1 MRKRVDDHTINTL
14 SFQEKVAF
22 SADAPHS
29 VRLKRFPFDEIV
41 PLHYAETMEIVLV
54 KDVVGSIIVG
64 KKSHVFLPQ
73 DVVIIPPYYVHSTN
87 CKKNDGFLYNV
98 KVSFEELKAFMNIP
112 AIVEWDRRVLFR
124 RLFMP
129 EAYDEMMRIVQRLI
143 EQDDDIFARMHCLL
157 DLFYLITR
165 DNRKEGEEE
174 APLEPAQDDRLLR
187 LIHWTNE
194 HYSEHVTLDAVAEML
209 YMSKYYFCQFFK
221 QATNMTYLNY
231 LNNVRIQK
239 AQQLLKT
246 GCNVTE
252 CTERCGFE
260 SISYFISLF
269 RKTLGCTPGQY
280 MKKNGLISE
289 D

>member
-64 KKSHVFLPQ
+64 KKSHAFLPQ

-87 CKKNDGFLYNV
+87 CKRNDGFLYNV

-157 DLFYLITR
+157 DLFYLIYTGQPERERGGSPARAGAGRPSAAPDSLDKRALQRAR
-165 DNRKEGEEE
+165 DAGRRRGNAVYEQVLFLPVFQAGHQHDLPELSQQRAHPESPAIAENR
-174 APLEPAQDDRLLR
+174 LQCDRMHGALR
-187 LIHWTNE
+187 L
-194 HYSEHVTLDAVAEML
+194 
-209 YMSKYYFCQFFK
+209 
-221 QATNMTYLNY
+221 
-231 LNNVRIQK
+231 
-239 AQQLLKT
+239 
-246 GCNVTE
+246 
-252 CTERCGFE
+252 
-260 SISYFISLF
+260 
-269 RKTLGCTPGQY
+269 
-280 MKKNGLISE
+280 
-289 D
+289 